1 MITRHAFRT
10 AALGAAALSAAL
22 LLGAC
27 GGAPTDTGAHTGTHP
42 AHGATATAAAHDAQ
56 DVAFAQGMI
65 PHHQQALE
73 MAGLAAGR
81 AGSAR
86 VKDLAARIE
95 KAQAPEIRTMSG
107 WLKSWGEQPPMTGM
121 DHSAHSG
128 MSGMTGMMSGDDMA
142 DLEKKKGAAFDSAF
156 LSLMIR
162 HHQGAV
168 EMARTEKDKGRYA
181 PAQKLADAVVQGQS
195 AEIAEMKKLLDSGE

>member
-1 MITRHAFRT
+1 MTIRHTFRT

-22 LLGAC
+22 LLTAC
-27 GGAPTDTGAHTGTHP
+27 GGTHTDTGSHS
-42 AHGATATAAAHDAQ
+42 AHGATATAASHDAQ

-73 MAGLAAGR
+73 MARLAAGR
-81 AGSAR
+81 AESAR

-107 WLKSWGEQPPMTGM
+107 WLKSWGEQPPMAGM

-128 MSGMTGMMSGDDMA
+128 MSGMMSGEDMA

-168 EMARTEKDKGRYA
+168 EMATTEKDKGRYA
-181 PAQKLADAVVQGQS
+181 PATKLAGAVIQGQS
-195 AEIAEMKKLLDSGE
+195 AEIAEMRKLLDSGE

>member
-1 MITRHAFRT
+1 MTTRHTFRT
-10 AALGAAALSAAL
+10 AALGAATLSAAL

-27 GGAPTDTGAHTGTHP
+27 GGAPTDTGAHS
-42 AHGATATAAAHDAQ
+42 AHGATAPAAAHNTQ
-56 DVAFAQGMI
+56 DVTFAQGMI

-73 MAGLAAGR
+73 MARLATGR
-81 AGSAR
+81 TDSTQ

-95 KAQAPEIRTMSG
+95 KAQDPEIRTMSG
-107 WLKSWGEQPPMTGM
+107 WLKSWGEQAPMAGM
-121 DHSAHSG
+121 DHSAHTG

-168 EMARTEKDKGRYA
+168 EMATTEKDKGRYA
-181 PAQKLADAVVQGQS
+181 PATKLADAVIDGQS

>member
-27 GGAPTDTGAHTGTHP
+27 GGAPTDTGAHP
-42 AHGATATAAAHDAQ
+42 AHGATANTSAHDAQ
-56 DVAFAQGMI
+56 DVAFAQDMI

-81 AGSAR
+81 AKSAR

-121 DHSAHSG
+121 DHSAH
-128 MSGMTGMMSGDDMA
+128 SGMTGMMSGDDMA